1 MATLKQIAEQAKAGV
16 STVSYVLTG
25 KAEQMHISPALAERI
40 RTIANTL
47 NYRPNAAARSVR
59 RGRSNNVA
67 LVGRSDMAI
76 WHINKVLIEGC
87 FLAAEKRG
95 MHLLVARLPDG
106 QLTDARFMPGILRE
120 LTADGLLIAY
130 DQRVPASMVS
140 LLRRFSIPAAW
151 INVRMKR
158 DCFSPDEEAAG
169 RLATEILLQAGH
181 RRILFVFPT
190 HPPYD
195 PEAHHFSVMARY
207 EGHVTAMRG
216 AGLSPQPPWFSTLKE
231 VDHAEL
237 QFARLRAL
245 LASPERPSAIF
256 GYSQVCCRSA
266 AEAALGLGLRIPED
280 LSLICVESADQPP
293 IICGRPLS
301 RVITPHHE
309 MAEAALALLL
319 RKLEDPTVR
328 QAAMIIPCGSLVGDS
343 VVAPAAAR

>member
-16 STVSYVLTG
+16 STVSYVLNG

-40 RTIANTL
+40 RKVAHTL
-47 NYRPNAAARSVR
+47 HYRPNAAARSVR

-95 MHLLVARLPDG
+95 MHLLVARLPGG

-120 LTADGLLIAY
+120 LAADGLLIAY
-130 DQRVPASMVS
+130 DQRVPASMVA
-140 LLRRFSIPAAW
+140 LLQRFSIPAAW
-151 INVRMKR
+151 INVRMKW
-158 DCFSPDEEAAG
+158 DCFTPDEEGAG
-169 RLATEILLQAGH
+169 RRATELLLQAGH
-181 RRILFVFPT
+181 RRILYAFPS

-195 PEAHHFSVMARY
+195 PAAHHFSVMARY
-207 EGHVTAMRG
+207 EGHASAMRS
-216 AGLSPQPPWFSTLKE
+216 AGLSPQVPWFSAAQE
-231 VDHAEL
+231 VGHLDL

-245 LASPERPSAIF
+245 LASPARPSAIL
-256 GYSQVCCRSA
+256 GYSPESCRSA
-266 AEAALGLGLRIPED
+266 AEAALGLGLRIPQD
-280 LSLICVESADQPP
+280 LSLICIDSEDHPP
-293 IICGRPLS
+293 MICGRPLS

-328 QAAMIIPCGSLVGDS
+328 QAAMIIPCANNVGDS
-343 VVAPAAAR
+343 VVAPAMPR